1 MTKAEFLDALRA
13 KLAGLPPE
21 ELNER
26 LAFYNEMITDRMED
40 GIPEEEAVAEL
51 GTVEDVVNQIMSEIP
66 LSTLVRQKVRPRRAL
81 KVWEIILLVLGSPIW
96 LSLLIALLA
105 VVFSVYVS
113 IWAVV
118 VSLWAVEISL
128 IASAFAC
135 AAAGILCLFRGSFWQ
150 GVAVFGAGCVCAG
163 LAIILYSLCKSV
175 SKGCWTIGKKMTRG
189 IKNLFLRK
197 ENKE

>member
-1 MTKAEFLDALRA
+1 MTKQDFLTRLE
-13 KLAGLPPE
+13 KSLSGLPRE
-21 ELNER
+21 DIEER
-26 LAFYNEMITDRMED
+26 LTFYAEMIDDR
-40 GIPEEEAVAEL
+40 IEEGLGEEKAVA
-51 GTVEDVVNQIMSEIP
+51 GIGSVEDIVSQIVEETPISR
-66 LSTLVRQKVRPRRAL
+66 LVKERVKPAKRMRA
-81 KVWEIILLVLGSPIW
+81 WEILLLVLGSPIW